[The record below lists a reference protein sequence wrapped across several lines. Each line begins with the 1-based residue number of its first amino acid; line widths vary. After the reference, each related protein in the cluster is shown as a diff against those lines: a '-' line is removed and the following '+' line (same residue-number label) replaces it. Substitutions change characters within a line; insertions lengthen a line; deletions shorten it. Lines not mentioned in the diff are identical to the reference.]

1 MNRCPTHRPT
11 HGPVSTR
18 LLVWLALGAAAALPL
33 PASAQNLLRQ
43 FPAAA
48 LRGTLEV
55 TTPPEVL
62 INGQPARLSPGA
74 RIKNTNNAL
83 VMSASLVG
91 SSVLV
96 NYLRDRQGLVHEVW
110 LLSPT
115 EAEEKRAGMG
125 TVYNFSFG
133 ADAQQRKNDDGSTP
147 FEPLPIFSPQAPQ

>member
-33 PASAQNLLRQ
+33 TASAQNLLRQ

-74 RIKNTNNAL
+74 RIKGTSNTL
-83 VMSASLVG
+83 VMSASLAG
-91 SSVLV
+91 QVLVV
-96 NYLRDRQGLVHEVW
+96 NYLRDGLGLVHEVW
-110 LLSPT
+110 LLS
-115 EAEEKRAGMG
+115 EAEAQEKRA
-125 TVYNFSFG
+125 S
-133 ADAQQRKNDDGSTP
+133 
-147 FEPLPIFSPQAPQ
+147 E